1 MRFNLVNGEENQ
13 KDKAEDNQARPRDDE
28 TIGLAVLQIWER
40 LKRDKA
46 NQAVSSERQQFCNN
60 VYFKH

>member
-1 MRFNLVNGEENQ
+1 MRFNLFNGEENQ

-46 NQAVSSERQQFCNN
+46 N
-60 VYFKH
+60 